1 MKARNLI
8 DRASFDPDQLKIIG
22 QAFDGVWAQ
31 IAPSVGTRPN
41 AIEAARLKLANCIL
55 GLAKRGV
62 LNADQLTRDALAAM
76 NAPPTELR

>member
-8 DRASFDPDQLKIIG
+8 DRASFGPDQLKIIG

-41 AIEAARLKLANCIL
+41 AIEAARLKLANTVL
-55 GLAKRGV
+55 GLAKNGI
-62 LNADQLTRDALAAM
+62 LNAEQLTSDALAAM